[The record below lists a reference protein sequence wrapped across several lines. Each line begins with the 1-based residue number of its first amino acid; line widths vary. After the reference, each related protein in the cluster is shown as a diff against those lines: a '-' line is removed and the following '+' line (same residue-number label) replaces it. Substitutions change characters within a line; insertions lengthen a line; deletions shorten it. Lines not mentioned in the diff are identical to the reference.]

1 MGHFVCLV
9 GSAAGRQLPGATA
22 GGLEPGGRERQE
34 WAQREK
40 GVRPSLLTAS
50 TVWKAGTSLAL
61 TPVSRGVFARHP
73 LFSFSLELLV
83 ISVWGLVPVLC
94 CCGFCA
100 ESWRL
105 SQVHRREGQLDTT
118 YS

>member
-1 MGHFVCLV
+1 MGRFVCLG
-9 GSAAGRQLPGATA
+9 GSAAGGSCLGPQQED
-22 GGLEPGGRERQE
+22 LEPGGRERQE

-50 TVWKAGTSLAL
+50 TVRKAGISLAL
-61 TPVSRGVFARHP
+61 TPVSQGVFARHP
-73 LFSFSLELLV
+73 LFSFSPELLV
-83 ISVWGLVPVLC
+83 ISVRGLVTVLR

-105 SQVHRREGQLDTT
+105 SQVHRQEGQLDTT